1 MGHGDARGLPGD
13 AGIGP
18 PGKGSPVKTATEE
31 RLAHLIREA
40 ARALTR
46 GLAER
51 LAAHAVP
58 FGHWAFLRILWQEDG
73 LTQLRLSDLAG
84 MTEPT
89 TLAAIRAM
97 EEAGYVSRRRT
108 AENRKNVYVHL
119 TARGR
124 ALERKLVPLAEEV
137 NKIAV
142 RGVSAADVQA
152 TRRTLLA
159 IAENL
164 ARSQK

>member
-1 MGHGDARGLPGD
+1 
-13 AGIGP
+13 
-18 PGKGSPVKTATEE
+18 V
-31 RLAHLIREA
+31 REA

-46 GLAER
+46 ELTER
-51 LAAHAVP
+51 LAAHGVP
-58 FGHWAFLRILWQEDG
+58 FGHWAFLRILWQEDA
-73 LTQLRLSDLAG
+73 LTQRRLAELAG

-89 TLAAIRAM
+89 TTAALKAM
-97 EEAGYVSRRRT
+97 AEAGYIARRRT

-124 ALERKLVPLAEEV
+124 ALERRLVPLAEEV

-142 RGVSAADVQA
+142 RGVGAAELA
-152 TRRTLLA
+152 AARRALLA

-164 ARSQK
+164 ARSPE

>member
-1 MGHGDARGLPGD
+1 MGHGDARGVPRHPAVGPNP
-13 AGIGP
+13 AGNKIRNL
-18 PGKGSPVKTATEE
+18 KEE

-40 ARALTR
+40 ARAVTR
-46 GLAER
+46 GLTER
-51 LAAHAVP
+51 LAAHGVP

-73 LTQLRLSDLAG
+73 LTQRRLSELAG

-89 TLAAIRAM
+89 TAAAIRAM
-97 EEAGYVSRRRT
+97 EEAGYVTRRQTR
-108 AENRKNVYVHL
+108 ENRKNVYVHL

-142 RGVSAADVQA
+142 RGVRAADVEA
-152 TRRTLLA
+152 ARRTLVA

-164 ARSQK
+164 ARSPE

>member
-1 MGHGDARGLPGD
+1 VPRHPAVGPNP
-13 AGIGP
+13 AGNKIRNL
-18 PGKGSPVKTATEE
+18 KEE

-40 ARALTR
+40 ARAVTR
-46 GLAER
+46 GLTER
-51 LAAHAVP
+51 LAAHGVP

-73 LTQLRLSDLAG
+73 LTQRRLSELAG

-89 TLAAIRAM
+89 TAAAIRAM
-97 EEAGYVSRRRT
+97 EEAGYVTRRQTR
-108 AENRKNVYVHL
+108 ENRKNVYVHL

-142 RGVSAADVQA
+142 RGVRAADVEA
-152 TRRTLLA
+152 ARRVLVA

-164 ARSQK
+164 ARSQE

>member
-1 MGHGDARGLPGD
+1 
-13 AGIGP
+13 
-18 PGKGSPVKTATEE
+18 
-31 RLAHLIREA
+31 
-40 ARALTR
+40 
-46 GLAER
+46 
-51 LAAHAVP
+51 VP

-73 LTQLRLSDLAG
+73 LTQRQLSDLAG

-89 TLAAIRAM
+89 TFAAIKAM
-97 EEAGYVSRRRT
+97 EQAGYVTRRQT
-108 AENRKNVYVHL
+108 AENRKNIYVHL

-124 ALERKLVPLAEEV
+124 ALECKLVPFAEEV

-142 RGVSAADVQA
+142 RGVSAADVEA

>member
-1 MGHGDARGLPGD
+1 M
-13 AGIGP
+13 
-18 PGKGSPVKTATEE
+18 
-31 RLAHLIREA
+31 REA
-40 ARALTR
+40 ARAVTR

-51 LAAHAVP
+51 LARCGVP

-73 LTQLRLSDLAG
+73 LTQRRLSALAG

-89 TLAAIRAM
+89 TAAALRAM
-97 EEAGYVSRRRT
+97 EEAGYVTRRQAR
-108 AENRKNVYVHL
+108 ENRKNLYVRL

-142 RGVSAADVQA
+142 RGVAAADVAA
-152 TRRTLLA
+152 TRRALVA

-164 ARSQK
+164 ARSQE

>member
-1 MGHGDARGLPGD
+1 MGHGDAGGLPGD
-13 AGIGP
+13 ARLGTP
-18 PGKGSPVKTATEE
+18 RKGNPIKTTGAE

-46 GLAER
+46 ALTER

-73 LTQLRLSDLAG
+73 LTQRRLSDLAG

-89 TLAAIRAM
+89 TFAAIRAM
-97 EEAGYVSRRRT
+97 EEAGYVARRQT

>member
-1 MGHGDARGLPGD
+1 M
-13 AGIGP
+13 
-18 PGKGSPVKTATEE
+18 
-31 RLAHLIREA
+31 
-40 ARALTR
+40 
-46 GLAER
+46 
-51 LAAHAVP
+51 P

-73 LTQLRLSDLAG
+73 LTQRRLAELAG

-89 TLAAIRAM
+89 TTAAIKAM
-97 EEAGYVSRRRT
+97 EEAGYVERRQT

-124 ALERKLVPLAEEV
+124 ALERKLVPLAEAV

-142 RGVSAADVQA
+142 RGVSAAEVAA

-164 ARSQK
+164 ARSQQ

>member
-1 MGHGDARGLPGD
+1 M
-13 AGIGP
+13 
-18 PGKGSPVKTATEE
+18 
-31 RLAHLIREA
+31 
-40 ARALTR
+40 TR
-46 GLAER
+46 GLTER
-51 LAAHAVP
+51 LAANGVP

-73 LTQLRLSDLAG
+73 LTQRGLAELAG

-89 TLAAIRAM
+89 TGAAIKAM
-97 EEAGYVSRRRT
+97 EEAGYVERRQT

-119 TARGR
+119 TPRGR
-124 ALERKLVPLAEEV
+124 ALERRLVPLAEEV

-142 RGVSAADVQA
+142 RGVRAADVEA
-152 TRRTLLA
+152 TRRTLVA

>member
-1 MGHGDARGLPGD
+1 MRSL
-13 AGIGP
+13 
-18 PGKGSPVKTATEE
+18 TA
-31 RLAHLIREA
+31 RLAEHS
-40 ARALTR
+40 
-46 GLAER
+46 
-51 LAAHAVP
+51 VP

-73 LTQLRLSDLAG
+73 LTQRQLSELAG
-84 MTEPT
+84 MSEPT
-89 TLAAIRAM
+89 TFAAIRAM
-97 EEAGYVSRRRT
+97 EEAGYVTRRQT
-108 AENRKNVYVHL
+108 AENRKNLYVHL

-124 ALERKLVPLAEEV
+124 ALERALVPLAEEV

-142 RGVSAADVQA
+142 RGVPPAQVEA